1 MNKKQIAVWTLA
13 TAVALS
19 SAGTA
24 LIAQERGER
33 GESKEPKV
41 QSSVQVPKGQDDE
54 NDAALVKLAKLTI
67 EEAMRNAQGA
77 VAGRVIEAQLENED
91 GSLVYAIEIL
101 SGQTTKEVIIDA
113 GNGAVLGVGTEAE
126 GDEHE
131 ENDEK

>member
-1 MNKKQIAVWTLA
+1 MSKKRIAVWTLA
-13 TAVALS
+13 TAVTLT

-24 LIAQERGER
+24 LIAKEQGES

-41 QSSVQVPKGQDDE
+41 HSSIQVPKGQGDE
-54 NDAALVKLAKLTI
+54 NDAALAKLAKITL
-67 EEAMRNAQGA
+67 EEATHNAQGA

-101 SGQTTKEVIIDA
+101 SGQTTKEVIVDA

-126 GDEHE
+126 DDEHD
-131 ENDEK
+131 ENNEK